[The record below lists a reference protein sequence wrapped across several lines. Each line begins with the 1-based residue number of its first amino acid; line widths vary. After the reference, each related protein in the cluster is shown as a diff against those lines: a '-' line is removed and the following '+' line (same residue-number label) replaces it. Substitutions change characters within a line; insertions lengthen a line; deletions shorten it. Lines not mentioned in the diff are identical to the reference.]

1 MCPCLHF
8 LTGSIC
14 WETAFANNV
23 VPTNGTSFLIKFSWT
38 QLIDE
43 LEQEGE
49 NVFVVTVAF
58 KMALQRQSQSIV
70 EKKYVTM
77 ELHCA
82 FTMIDR
88 IVMATAAVARA
99 AMEGAV
105 SACKNYSSTRE
116 VLKSLNNSSKLCS

>member
-1 MCPCLHF
+1 VCPCLHF

-88 IVMATAAVARA
+88 IVMAAVARA
-99 AMEGAV
+99 A
-105 SACKNYSSTRE
+105 SAGKNYSSTRE

>member
-1 MCPCLHF
+1 
-8 LTGSIC
+8 
-14 WETAFANNV
+14 
-23 VPTNGTSFLIKFSWT
+23 LIKFSWT

-105 SACKNYSSTRE
+105 SAGKNYSSTRE